1 MFLLTSIVRLVLLY
15 STGTTCMY
23 LSQLFR
29 ELDKEELWKNKI
41 ARENL
46 TVLSCASSLKYKE
59 HYFIASS
66 VTEKV
71 KTSPDKIRFN
81 LSLYNMKE
89 EFINS
94 LYLVLPKDADYC
106 VHSLMEKS
114 EILRSEMQEVERKLE
129 FAPLVEDL
137 ELRRKEIEEIC
148 LEIKLSGN
156 QGKFRIVAKGTN
168 LRSWLFGNRS
178 LEREKLLF
186 VIMYYQSRESLF

>member
-1 MFLLTSIVRLVLLY
+1 
-15 STGTTCMY
+15 MY

-41 ARENL
+41 TRENL
-46 TVLSCASSLKYKE
+46 TILPCASLKYKE

-71 KTSPDKIRFN
+71 KTSPNKIRFY
-81 LSLYNMKE
+81 LPLYNMKE

-94 LYLVLPKDADYC
+94 LHLVLPKEADYC
-106 VHSLMEKS
+106 IHSLIEKS
-114 EILRSEMQEVERKLE
+114 DILRSEMQEVERKLE

-137 ELRRKEIEEIC
+137 ELRRREIKEIC

-156 QGKFRIVAKGTN
+156 QGKFRVVVRETN
-168 LRSWLFGNRS
+168 IRSWLFGNRS
-178 LEREKLLF
+178 LQREKLLP
-186 VIMYYQSRESLF
+186 VLMYYQSRESLF